1 MSKIKHLKKLDSPG
15 GYLLGAISLLT
26 AAVGILSGI
35 MVVVV
40 AINQP
45 ASFNV
50 LVLFSVMALLLLP
63 TAYLTGKFGRSPL
76 R

>member
-1 MSKIKHLKKLDSPG
+1 MSRIRHLKKPVSPL

-26 AAVGILSGI
+26 AALGILSGI
-35 MVVVV
+35 VVVVV

-45 ASFNV
+45 PSFNA

-63 TAYLTGKFGRSPL
+63 TAYLTGKIGRSPL